1 MLAAQVVIAR
11 EDKVERLAVKKVS
24 GGATIKWSVQLGRY
38 SRPVLCRGLSP
49 RRSRSQ
55 LPSSPS
61 ITRSAFPRIS
71 TSPIRTSRS
80 VFPYWEAAV
89 GTPSGV
95 TSERIFVGPKALD
108 ALSEIRSY
116 STPASL
122 SPQPNGPTLEKL
134 VDFGTFA
141 FFAKPLFLWLPDV

>member
-1 MLAAQVVIAR
+1 
-11 EDKVERLAVKKVS
+11 
-24 GGATIKWSVQLGRY
+24 LG
-38 SRPVLCRGLSP
+38 
-49 RRSRSQ
+49 
-55 LPSSPS
+55 
-61 ITRSAFPRIS
+61 
-71 TSPIRTSRS
+71 
-80 VFPYWEAAV
+80 AAV

-141 FFAKPLFLWLPDV
+141 FFAKPLFLWLRWTYEHWTGNYGWAILILTLVINVTTAAAAHLDHQVGHADAEDPAQVNAINDKYKALQAHRSQAGR